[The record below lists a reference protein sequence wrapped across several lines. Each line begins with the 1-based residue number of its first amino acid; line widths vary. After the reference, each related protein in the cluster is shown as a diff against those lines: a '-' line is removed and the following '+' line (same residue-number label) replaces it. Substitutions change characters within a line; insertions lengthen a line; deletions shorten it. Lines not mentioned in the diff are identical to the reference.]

1 MPATQTI
8 TTTTT
13 RQWKKKDSVKKTG
26 KAVAKA
32 YSAQLKKAKAQPKV
46 QQKAKSSRRRCP
58 TCGRPL

>member
-1 MPATQTI
+1 MSATQ

-13 RQWKKKDSVKKTG
+13 TSTREWKDKNNTKKTG

-32 YSAQLKKAKAQPKV
+32 YSAQLKKAKESGGSKQ
-46 QQKAKSSRRRCP
+46 RRCP